1 MCMDGGGELGRTNIV
16 LDNELL
22 DECKELTGIKTS
34 RALVDFALHE
44 LRRLTRQRRL
54 MELKGSVVWEG
65 DLAVWRKERV

>member
-1 MCMDGGGELGRTNIV
+1 MCMDGGRELGRTNIV
-16 LDNELL
+16 LDNKLL

-34 RALVDFALHE
+34 RALIDFALHE

>member
-1 MCMDGGGELGRTNIV
+1 MGRTNIV

-44 LRRLTRQRRL
+44 LRRLSIQRRL
-54 MELKGSVVWEG
+54 MKLKVSVVWEG